1 MVDVTMKPIE
11 KVAITHAQ
19 QKTIVLKE
27 LAEHQRLKISILE
40 IRGTLTKKS
49 PITEARL
56 RAVNKRIDECEKE
69 ILHMDE
75 VMEELVTK
83 VQVLAQK
90 TIEKVK
96 KVQQDR
102 LEREL

>member
-1 MVDVTMKPIE
+1 M
-11 KVAITHAQ
+11 
-19 QKTIVLKE
+19 
-27 LAEHQRLKISILE
+27 KISILA

-96 KVQQDR
+96 KVQEDR